1 MTNEPRKP
9 PPRQWPVL
17 VAMGAGIGV
26 GSGALRNT
34 SHSLPVRIL
43 IGAGAAVIASLV
55 TLVIIALILRW
66 RARRAGR

>member
-1 MTNEPRKP
+1 MVDDPEAVTPR
-9 PPRQWPVL
+9 RQWPVF

-43 IGAGAAVIASLV
+43 LGAGLAMATSLL
-55 TLVIIALILRW
+55 TLMIIAVILRW
-66 RARRAGR
+66 RSSPR